1 MQTITTIDTLRDDV
15 LSKLAAW
22 TTEQAI
28 TIQQIAAPTF
38 AEAER
43 AAYVK
48 AEMERLGLSDV
59 ETDALHNVY
68 GMIPGANPESPVLLV
83 VAHTDT
89 VFAASTDLSIRRD
102 GQLIYGPG
110 LGDNSVG
117 VAGMLALARFL
128 CDEGIVPACNVWFV
142 ATVREEG
149 LGDLG
154 GMKAA
159 HARFADALGEVIN
172 LEGLAYGHV
181 YHSGIAVRRLR
192 ISAHAEGGHSWL
204 HFGRPSAVHGLTLLG
219 AKICALQLPSLP
231 RTTYNIGMIE
241 GGSAIN
247 AIATEARLWL
257 DLRSET
263 MAGVETLE
271 KQVRGYVKA
280 LTTDGLI
287 FKVEV
292 VGDRPSGAI
301 LPTHPLV
308 QDALAVLRQL
318 GTEGTLE
325 TGSTDANIPLSH
337 GCPAVTI
344 GITRGGNA
352 HRTDEYIETEPIA
365 DGLKQLVLLSL
376 MTAVRIAG
384 VSS

>member
-1 MQTITTIDTLRDDV
+1 MQTITMIDTLHDDV
-15 LSKLAAW
+15 LSALAVW
-22 TTEQAI
+22 TTEQAV

-43 AAYVK
+43 AAFVC
-48 AEMERLGLSDV
+48 AEMQQLGLKHV

-68 GMIPGANPESPVLLV
+68 GMIAGASPGSPVLLI

-89 VFAASTDLSIRRD
+89 VFSAATDLTTRRD
-102 GQLIYGPG
+102 GHLIYGPG

-117 VAGMLALARFL
+117 VAGMLAFARFL
-128 CDEGIVPACNVWFV
+128 HDEQIVPACDVWCI
-142 ATVREEG
+142 ATSREEG

-159 HARFADALGEVIN
+159 YARFADRLGEVIN

-181 YHSGIAVRRLR
+181 YNGGIAVRRLC
-192 ISAHAEGGHSWL
+192 ISAHADGGHSWL
-204 HFGRPSAVHGLTLLG
+204 HFGRPSAVHGLTMLG
-219 AKICALQLPSLP
+219 AKICSLQPPAAP
-231 RTTYNIGMIE
+231 RATYNIGMIE
-241 GGSAIN
+241 GGTAIN

-263 MAGVETLE
+263 MSGVEALE
-271 KQVRGYVKA
+271 KQVRGHVKA
-280 LTTDGLI
+280 LSTDGLT
-287 FKVEV
+287 FKIEI
-292 VGDRPSGAI
+292 VGDRPSGAV
-301 LPTHPLV
+301 PQTHPLV

-318 GTEGTLE
+318 GVEGTLE

-365 DGLKQLVLLSL
+365 DGLKLLISLSL
-376 MTAVRIAG
+376 TTATRIAG